1 MGISHVET
9 HPSPKKILCRRGCPQ
24 DLSSIAWLFSGPQA
38 KDVRERASLKRNL
51 PFLMGKSPLLM
62 GKSPFLMGKS
72 PFLMGKSPFLMGK
85 SIITMENPR
94 LLLVR
99 FTQGMDGLL
108 GVAGG
113 CWDDDIDC

>member
-72 PFLMGKSPFLMGK
+72 PFLMGKS
-85 SIITMENPR
+85 IITMENPR